1 MLTPSKKKIKNI
13 AIFLKNDDDESE
25 DEEKENSLPAPQN
38 FGRGRRSAVID
49 HKLRTDSTAEE
60 KRKEHQKELMRK
72 MNEEALKRIKNGG
85 DAKETEKVRKAP
97 VSYRSA
103 GQLPRES
110 EVKELKIYV
119 GKLAFSRR
127 NLCCV
132 VQ

>member
-1 MLTPSKKKIKNI
+1 
-13 AIFLKNDDDESE
+13 
-25 DEEKENSLPAPQN
+25 
-38 FGRGRRSAVID
+38 
-49 HKLRTDSTAEE
+49 
-60 KRKEHQKELMRK
+60 MRK

-119 GKLAFSRR
+119 GKLGFSLKILIWIRH
-127 NLCCV
+127 
-132 VQ
+132 